1 MDLNQLY
8 FDHQLLLIRA
18 RLAASFGIRDA
29 HEAKASQIALRIG
42 RMQRRLGAAAA
53 QTWERLSVTGD
64 HAVSA
69 PQRHRQDYAGPAVNL
84 KPAQ

>member
-18 RLAASFGIRDA
+18 KGAASCVVRHE
-29 HEAKASQIALRIG
+29 HEAGASRIARRIG

-53 QTWERLSVTGD
+53 SKWEELAAVEACSLAPPFRHQQG
-64 HAVSA
+64 HAW
-69 PQRHRQDYAGPAVNL
+69 
-84 KPAQ
+84 